1 MYLCT
6 NPNKKEDF
14 AMPDV
19 IQVHAFLPRQL
30 KRRAFSALA
39 QQERRFSHWLRDAL
53 EEWLQDVEQPQGPS
67 AIGTKD
73 RQGVSQCRL
82 VEAEE

>member
-1 MYLCT
+1 MS
-6 NPNKKEDF
+6 
-14 AMPDV
+14 DV

-53 EEWLQDVEQPQGPS
+53 EEWLQEVEQPCATS
-67 AIGTKD
+67 AVGTED
-73 RQGVSQCRL
+73 RQGVCRCRS
-82 VEAEE
+82 VEVEE

>member
-1 MYLCT
+1 
-6 NPNKKEDF
+6 
-14 AMPDV
+14 MPDV

-53 EEWLQDVEQPQGPS
+53 EEWLQEVERQHETI
-67 AIGTKD
+67 AIHTED
-73 RQGVSQCRL
+73 RQGVARCRL
-82 VEAEE
+82 VETEE

>member
-1 MYLCT
+1 
-6 NPNKKEDF
+6 
-14 AMPDV
+14 MPDV

-53 EEWLQDVEQPQGPS
+53 EEWLHEVEQQQEPMAMP
-67 AIGTKD
+67 TEH
-73 RQGVSQCRL
+73 RQGGARCQF

>member
-1 MYLCT
+1 
-6 NPNKKEDF
+6 
-14 AMPDV
+14 MPDV

-53 EEWLQDVEQPQGPS
+53 EEWLQEVEQPRETS
-67 AIGTKD
+67 T
-73 RQGVSQCRL
+73 VSTENHQWICRCRSM
-82 VEAEE
+82 EAEE

>member
-1 MYLCT
+1 
-6 NPNKKEDF
+6 
-14 AMPDV
+14 MPDV

-53 EEWLQDVEQPQGPS
+53 EEWLREVEQPQRPS
-67 AIGTKD
+67 AVSSED
-73 RQGVSQCRL
+73 REGVCRCRL
-82 VEAEE
+82 VDAEE

>member
-1 MYLCT
+1 
-6 NPNKKEDF
+6 
-14 AMPDV
+14 MPDV

-53 EEWLQDVEQPQGPS
+53 EKWLQEVEQPRETS
-67 AIGTKD
+67 AFGTED
-73 RQGVSQCRL
+73 RQGVCRCRL
-82 VEAEE
+82 MEAEE

>member
-1 MYLCT
+1 
-6 NPNKKEDF
+6 
-14 AMPDV
+14 MPDV

-53 EEWLQDVEQPQGPS
+53 EEWLQEVEQHRDTM
-67 AIGTKD
+67 AIGTED
-73 RQGVSQCRL
+73 RQGVSRCRSVN
-82 VEAEE
+82 VEK

>member
-1 MYLCT
+1 
-6 NPNKKEDF
+6 
-14 AMPDV
+14 MPDV

-53 EEWLQDVEQPQGPS
+53 EEWLQQVEQPQAPRSVGS
-67 AIGTKD
+67 ED
-73 RQGVSQCRL
+73 REGVCRCRL
-82 VEAEE
+82 VDAEE

>member
-1 MYLCT
+1 
-6 NPNKKEDF
+6 
-14 AMPDV
+14 MPDV

-53 EEWLQDVEQPQGPS
+53 EEWLQEVEQPRETS
-67 AIGTKD
+67 TVSTEN
-73 RQGVSQCRL
+73 RQWICRCRSM
-82 VEAEE
+82 EAEE

>member
-1 MYLCT
+1 
-6 NPNKKEDF
+6 
-14 AMPDV
+14 MPDL

-53 EEWLQDVEQPQGPS
+53 EEWLQEVEQRQETS
-67 AIGTKD
+67 TIGTEE
-73 RQGVSQCRL
+73 RQGVCTCRL
-82 VEAEE
+82 AEVRE